1 MLKTSIID
9 STFCSSNHLLTWSG
23 KAKIME
29 SAHKNTEEME
39 CPQLKKELKR
49 RLVNIEN
56 LEEVRKNM
64 LISFEDEDMEI
75 IEEEDDELV
84 IIEGMLI
91 FFINYC
97 MLISKTY

>member
-1 MLKTSIID
+1 
-9 STFCSSNHLLTWSG
+9 
-23 KAKIME
+23 ME